1 MRTKKAQSLS
11 DHFSYKTL
19 LRFVFPSVIMLVFT
33 SIYGVV
39 DGLFVSNFVG
49 KTAFAAINFIM
60 PLLIILG
67 AVGFMLGT
75 GGSAVVAK
83 TMGAGNRE
91 LANRYFSAIVLAT
104 VISGVIL
111 SSLGVIFADRIASFL
126 GADGELLTSSTLY
139 ARVILIA
146 LPAFMLQN
154 VFQAFFITAEKPRLG
169 LVFTVIAGVSNML
182 LDLLFIVII
191 PMGLLGAAIAT
202 AISQCIGGFLPI
214 IYFLSKKNDSALRLT
229 ATSFYPLMLL
239 RASANGSSELLN
251 NISMSLVTMLY
262 NDQLMKFAGEDG
274 IASYGAIMY
283 VAFIFASIFIGFSIG
298 TAPIISYHFGAGN
311 TDELKSLR
319 KKCCAIITA
328 GGAMMCIIATLMS
341 GPLATVFVG
350 YDEALCSLTEHGFY
364 IFAVSFAFSGFNIF
378 ASSFFTALND
388 GARSAFLSFARTII
402 FQCGSVTIMPLIFG
416 FEGVW
421 WSIVMADALAFAT
434 SFAMM
439 LIARKKYGY

>member
-1 MRTKKAQSLS
+1 MLAKEEQSLS
-11 DHFSYKTL
+11 DHFSYRSL

-83 TMGAGNRE
+83 TMGAGDRE
-91 LANRYFSAIVLAT
+91 LANRYFTAIILAT
-104 VISGVIL
+104 VISGALL
-111 SSLGVIFADRIASFL
+111 SLLGVIFADRIAELL
-126 GADGELLTSSTLY
+126 GAEGELLRASALY

-169 LVFTVIAGVSNML
+169 LAFTVLAGVSNMV
-182 LDLLFIVII
+182 LDLVFIVII

-202 AISQCIGGFLPI
+202 AVSQCIGGFLPI
-214 IYFLSKKNDSALRLT
+214 IYFLSKKNDSALRLVKT
-229 ATSFYPLMLL
+229 QLYPLMLL

-262 NDQLMKFAGEDG
+262 NNQLMKFAGEDG
-274 IASYGAIMY
+274 IAAYGVIMY

-311 TDELKSLR
+311 KGELKSLR
-319 KKCCAIITA
+319 KKSCAIVTL
-328 GGAMMCIIATLMS
+328 GGVIMCILAFS
-341 GPLATVFVG
+341 FSRPLAMLFVG
-350 YDEALCSLTEHGFY
+350 YDEALCALTEHGFRF
-364 IFAVSFAFSGFNIF
+364 FAVSFVFSGFNIF

-402 FQCGSVTIMPLIFG
+402 FQCGSITVMPLILA

-421 WSIVMADALAFAT
+421 WSIVTADALAFVT
-434 SFAMM
+434 SLSVI
-439 LIARKKYGY
+439 LIMRKKYGY